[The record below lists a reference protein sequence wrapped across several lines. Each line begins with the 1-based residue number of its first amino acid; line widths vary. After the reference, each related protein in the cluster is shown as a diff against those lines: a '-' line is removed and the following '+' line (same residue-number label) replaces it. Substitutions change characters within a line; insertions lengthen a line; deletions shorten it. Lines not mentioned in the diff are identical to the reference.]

1 MRKIIVA
8 GAIASIAIFAAGC
21 GNSTKVHSLQTK
33 VRALQSELASAQR
46 HISVLQRDLVE
57 EQDKLFVTI
66 QAAEEEN
73 ASRLAAV
80 KQLTLQRPSHH

>member
-8 GAIASIAIFAAGC
+8 GAIAGTAVFTAGC

-33 VRALQSELASAQR
+33 VRSLQSELALDQR
-46 HISVLQRDLVE
+46 QISVLRRDLAKE
-57 EQDKLFVTI
+57 RDKLFVTV
-66 QAAEEEN
+66 QAAQEEN

-80 KQLTLQRPSHH
+80 KRLTLRSHSHH